1 MATGDSGREAYT
13 AIAWGVG
20 LSHERSDIAG
30 AEGFHSLEGNMCG
43 TAMRGADALPGSK
56 ATSRAKGSHRNL
68 GGLGS
73 GRQMLRERDGP
84 HREGE
89 EPKPMMHGHEK
100 SDLVIVAVKPANK
113 ARKAPAEASAGAV
126 AAESVERRAGA
137 KGNTHQQST
146 YWTQNQARVSQAL
159 ERIRQLV
166 PSHTRGRSRMRESRT
181 YGSGRGAC
189 HEMHVPTATAAR
201 VHHAARRRG
210 GAWPLAARAQQ
221 SGRIVRIGNLS
232 TANPRSA
239 PFYQSFERRLRDLG
253 HIEGQNIVFEY
264 RNAEGEVDRLPD
276 LAAELVRLDASIIV
290 TSTAAATSAVKRATS
305 TIPSLMVAINYDPI
319 ALGHVD
325 NLARPGGNVTG
336 LYFQHLELLAKRFG
350 LIKEMLPSISRVAVF
365 FEFFTTDQLEIVQT
379 ANLSV
384 GAELQ
389 PIHLQ
394 NPPYDFENAFRVAAR
409 SGAQAIMVLE
419 SAPIFRGRHQIV
431 QLAKDRRLPTSF
443 AFREYV
449 QVGGLV
455 LYGVNFSA
463 MYRRAAEYV
472 DKILRGTKPA
482 DLPIEQSTKFELVI
496 NLKTA
501 KTLGLEMPS
510 TLLALADEVIE

>member
-1 MATGDSGREAYT
+1 M
-13 AIAWGVG
+13 VG
-20 LSHERSDIAG
+20 G
-30 AEGFHSLEGNMCG
+30 A
-43 TAMRGADALPGSK
+43 
-56 ATSRAKGSHRNL
+56 
-68 GGLGS
+68 
-73 GRQMLRERDGP
+73 
-84 HREGE
+84 
-89 EPKPMMHGHEK
+89 
-100 SDLVIVAVKPANK
+100 AV
-113 ARKAPAEASAGAV
+113 
-126 AAESVERRAGA
+126 
-137 KGNTHQQST
+137 
-146 YWTQNQARVSQAL
+146 
-159 ERIRQLV
+159 
-166 PSHTRGRSRMRESRT
+166 
-181 YGSGRGAC
+181 
-189 HEMHVPTATAAR
+189 
-201 VHHAARRRG
+201 
-210 GAWPLAARAQQ
+210 AWPLAAHSQQ

-305 TIPSLMVAINYDPI
+305 TIPILMVAINYDPI

-350 LIKEMLPSISRVAVF
+350 LIKEMLPSVSRVAVF
-365 FEFFTTDQLEIVQT
+365 FDSFTTDQLEIVQA

-384 GAELQ
+384 GLELQ
-389 PIHLQ
+389 PLHLQ
-394 NPPYDFENAFRVAAR
+394 NPPYDFENAFRAAAR
-409 SGAQAIMVLE
+409 SAAEAIMVLE
-419 SAPIFRGRHQIV
+419 SAPIFRGRTQIV
-431 QLAKDRRLPTSF
+431 QLAKDNRLPTSF

-449 QVGGLV
+449 EVGGLV
-455 LYGVNFSA
+455 SYGVNFST

-482 DLPIEQSTKFELVI
+482 DLPVEQSAKFELVI

-501 KTLGLEMPS
+501 KTLDLTVPS
-510 TLLALADEVIE
+510 SFLALADEVIE